1 MLAEIGLF
9 DDASSRLYY
18 AAFHLVSA
26 ALLTHGV
33 QAQSHGGVA
42 TLLGQHLVRPGL
54 LPTLVAREFA
64 TLMGLRSQADY
75 NRHFVMDA
83 EGFAAAAR
91 SAEAL
96 FPPLEAYLVGRGLK
110 MIG

>member
-1 MLAEIGLF
+1 
-9 DDASSRLYY
+9 
-18 AAFHLVSA
+18 
-26 ALLTHGV
+26 
-33 QAQSHGGVA
+33 
-42 TLLGQHLVRPGL
+42 
-54 LPTLVAREFA
+54 
-64 TLMGLRSQADY
+64 
-75 NRHFVMDA
+75 MDA